1 MNSEGLKPS
10 RHFDIFKDGVNLRH
24 SFLLLVFAHQLL
36 FHTRGV
42 FLEVLRQAAFDAGD
56 QFGEKIMKKVS
67 TSLAHSCTRFP
78 CYLGMESMQRPN
90 EQQQR
95 LSSWAINYFCLG
107 HNMPSNQDISNH
119 SLTVL
124 AMTCMP
130 D

>member
-1 MNSEGLKPS
+1 MNSKGLKSS

-67 TSLAHSCTRFP
+67 TLQSYSMRRSL
-78 CYLGMESMQRPN
+78 M
-90 EQQQR
+90 
-95 LSSWAINYFCLG
+95 
-107 HNMPSNQDISNH
+107 
-119 SLTVL
+119 
-124 AMTCMP
+124 
-130 D
+130 